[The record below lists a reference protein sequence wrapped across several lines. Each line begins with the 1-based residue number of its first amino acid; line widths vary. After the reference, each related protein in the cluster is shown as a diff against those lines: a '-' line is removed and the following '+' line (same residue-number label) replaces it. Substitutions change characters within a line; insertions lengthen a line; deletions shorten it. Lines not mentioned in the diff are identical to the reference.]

1 MSAVQICVGK
11 NSPVMA
17 AALQSSE
24 KAKCKLQ
31 ETEFE
36 KHTGEMEWTP
46 SKKRCQRCR
55 KDQDFS
61 SSTAY
66 TVVEINVDLGTTL
79 SLVPWKSQ
87 NLCVLAEHKT
97 PLTD

>member
-1 MSAVQICVGK
+1 
-11 NSPVMA
+11 MA
-17 AALQSSE
+17 TALQSPE

-46 SKKRCQRCR
+46 SKKCFQRCR

-61 SSTAY
+61 NSTAY
-66 TVVEINVDLGTTL
+66 TVVEINFDLGATL
-79 SLVPWKSQ
+79 SLMP
-87 NLCVLAEHKT
+87 
-97 PLTD
+97 